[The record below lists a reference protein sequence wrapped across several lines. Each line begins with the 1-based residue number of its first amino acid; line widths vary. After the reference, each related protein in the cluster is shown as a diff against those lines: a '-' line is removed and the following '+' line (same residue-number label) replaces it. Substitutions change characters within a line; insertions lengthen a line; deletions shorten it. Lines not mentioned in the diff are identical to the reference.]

1 MSEMS
6 SFWSGWITFIAL
18 LNIFGCLWLL
28 WWTRQTNEDDV
39 PEGEEMH
46 HSFDGIVEYN
56 NPLPQWWTMMFYGT
70 IVFALLYFAL
80 YPGLG
85 AYKGALGWTAV
96 KQWEQEVEKADN
108 RYDRIFKD
116 YAKVSMEELAKD
128 PEAIKVGQRLFGNNC
143 ALCHGSD
150 AHGAVGFPNLTD
162 TDWLYGG
169 KPETIKMTITNG
181 RNGNMPTMAAAVGD
195 ETAIKDVAAHV
206 LSLSGRKG
214 SGDAAAGKA
223 KFALCAACHGPDG
236 KGNQM
241 LGAPNLTDNV
251 WLYGGSEAAII
262 ETINQGR
269 SGAMPAFKGQLSEEK
284 IHVLAAYVYS
294 LSK

>member
-1 MSEMS
+1 MNEMS
-6 SFWSGWITFIAL
+6 NFWSGWITFIAL
-18 LNIFGCLWLL
+18 LNIFGCLWIL
-28 WWTRQTNEDDV
+28 WWTRRRHDDDV
-39 PEGEEMH
+39 AEGEELH

-56 NPLPQWWTMMFYGT
+56 NPLPQWWLMMFYGT
-70 IVFALLYFAL
+70 IVFAFIYLAL

-85 AYKGALGWTAV
+85 SYKGALGWTSV
-96 KQWEQEVEKADN
+96 NQWEHEMEKADN
-108 RYDRIFKD
+108 RFDRIFED
-116 YAKVSMEELAKD
+116 YASISIEDLAKD

-169 KPETIKMTITNG
+169 KVDTIKTTITNG

-195 ETAIKDVAAHV
+195 AAAIKDVAAHV
-206 LSLSGRKG
+206 LSLSGRTG
-214 SGDAAAGKA
+214 SGDAATGKE
-223 KFALCAACHGPDG
+223 KFALCAACHGKEG

-251 WLYGGSEAAII
+251 WLYGGDEATII
-262 ETINQGR
+262 ETINKGR
-269 SGAMPAFKGQLSEEK
+269 SGAMPAFKAQLSEEK
-284 IHVLAAYVYS
+284 IHVLTAYVYS

>member
-1 MSEMS
+1 MNEMS
-6 SFWSGWITFIAL
+6 NFWSGWITFIAL
-18 LNIFGCLWLL
+18 FNIFGCLWLL
-28 WWTRQTNEDDV
+28 WWTRRRHDDDV
-39 PEGEEMH
+39 AEGEELH

-56 NPLPQWWTMMFYGT
+56 NPLPRWWLMMFYGT
-70 IVFALLYFAL
+70 IVFSFIYLAL

-85 AYKGALGWTAV
+85 SYKGALGWTSV
-96 KQWEQEVEKADN
+96 NQWEHEMEKADN
-108 RYDRIFKD
+108 RFDRIFED
-116 YAKVSMEELAKD
+116 YAKISIEDLAKD

-143 ALCHGSD
+143 SLCHGSD

-169 KPETIKMTITNG
+169 KADTIKATIANG

-214 SGDAAAGKA
+214 SGDAATGKA
-223 KFALCAACHGPDG
+223 KFALCAACHGQDG

-251 WLYGGSEAAII
+251 WLYGGDEAAII
-262 ETINQGR
+262 ETINKGR
-269 SGAMPAFKGQLSEEK
+269 SGAMPAFKNQLSEEK
-284 IHVLAAYVYS
+284 IHVLTAYVYS

>member
-1 MSEMS
+1 MNEMS

-18 LNIFGCLWLL
+18 LNIFLCVWML
-28 WWTRQTNEDDV
+28 WWCQRKHDDDV
-39 PEGEEMH
+39 PEGESMG
-46 HSFDGIVEYN
+46 HSFDGIEEFN
-56 NPLPQWWTMMFYGT
+56 NPLPRWWLGMFYAG
-70 IVFALLYFAL
+70 IVFALLYLML

-96 KQWEQEVEKADN
+96 NQWEREIQKADN
-108 RYDRIFKD
+108 RYDRIFED
-116 YAKVSMEELAKD
+116 YAKVSIEDLSKD
-128 PEAIKVGQRLFGNNC
+128 PEAVKVGQRLFGNNC

-150 AHGAVGFPNLTD
+150 AHGAPGFPNLTD

-169 KPETIKMTITNG
+169 DPETIKKTITFG

-195 ETAIKDVAAHV
+195 TADIKNVAAHV

-214 SGDAAAGKA
+214 SGDAEAGRA
-223 KFALCAACHGPDG
+223 KFALCAACHGQDA
-236 KGNQM
+236 KGNKM

-251 WLYGGSEAAII
+251 WLHGGDEASII
-262 ETINQGR
+262 ETITNGR
-269 SGAMPAFKGQLSEEK
+269 SGAMPTFKDKLSEEK

-294 LSK
+294 LNK

>member
-1 MSEMS
+1 MNEMS
-6 SFWSGWITFIAL
+6 SFWSGWITFISL

-28 WWTRQTNEDDV
+28 WWTRQTSDDDV
-39 PEGEEMH
+39 AEGEELH
-46 HSFDGIVEYN
+46 HSFDGIVEFN
-56 NPLPQWWTMMFYGT
+56 NPLPRWWLIMFYAT
-70 IVFALLYFAL
+70 IVFSLIYLML

-85 AYKGALGWTAV
+85 SYKGMLGWTSTN
-96 KQWEQEVEKADN
+96 QWEREVEKADN
-108 RYDRIFKD
+108 RYNRIFED
-116 YAKVSMEELAKD
+116 YAKVDIEQLAKD

-150 AHGAVGFPNLTD
+150 AHGAVGFPNLSD

-169 KPETIKMTITNG
+169 DAKTIEASITHG
-181 RNGNMPTMAAAVGD
+181 RNGSMPSMAAAVGD
-195 ETAIKDVAAHV
+195 ETAIKDLASHV

-214 SGDAAAGKA
+214 SGNAEAGKA
-223 KFALCAACHGPDG
+223 KFTVCAACHGQDA

-251 WLYGGSEAAII
+251 WLYGSDEA
-262 ETINQGR
+262 TIMATISKGR
-269 SGAMPAFKGQLSEEK
+269 SGAMPAFKDTLSKEK

-294 LSK
+294 LNK